1 MRTLEQHMKKFLSN
15 INPSQTYVDRAISE
29 HKTLRGHI
37 EESDILSEYRPTT
50 FLQGSYRKNTAI
62 EMIKDVD
69 VVCLFTGEYYYFA
82 PGEIVNNP
90 FTPEKVY
97 TLLYSA
103 LSSMPMYKDKLRP
116 QKRSIGIEMGIQLD
130 VIPAIAG
137 PPGIDADPIRIPEKG
152 SDGNM
157 RWVDTYTRT
166 DIGLC
171 SEKNSR
177 CDNNFVPIVKMLKY
191 WRNVRLSKSQT
202 PCSYFLETLL
212 HRVPDDIYSGSIA
225 PAFVG
230 VCMWIV
236 KNITP
241 KFAGSVGLLMTGGD
255 NLFSSSNWSLL
266 NYSIF
271 YDQLMRDTYALAIGL
286 NKETDDDATEEWRS
300 VFGQKFLK
308 DI

>member
-1 MRTLEQHMKKFLSN
+1 MNN

-29 HKTLRGHI
+29 HETLRGYVERSHA
-37 EESDILSEYRPTT
+37 LSEYKPTT
-50 FLQGSYRKNTAI
+50 FLQGSYRKKTAI

-69 VVCLFTGEYYYFA
+69 IVCLFTEGYHYLP
-82 PGEIVNNP
+82 PGEIVTDP

-97 TLLYSA
+97 GMLYNI
-103 LSSMPMYKDKLRP
+103 LSGMPMYKDKLRP
-116 QKRSIGIEMGIQLD
+116 QKRSIGIEMGVQLD

-137 PPGIDADPIRIPEKG
+137 PSGKDSDPIRIPERKVNG
-152 SDGNM
+152 DMS
-157 RWVDTYTRT
+157 WIDTYTRV
-166 DIGLC
+166 DIKSC

-177 CDNNFVPIVKMLKY
+177 CDSNFVPIVKMLKY
-191 WRNVRLSKSQT
+191 WRNVRLRESKA

-225 PAFVG
+225 PAYAS

-241 KFAGSVGLLMTGGD
+241 DYAASVGLPMIGGD
-255 NLFSSSNWSLL
+255 NLFSNSNWSLL

-271 YDQLMRDTYALAIGL
+271 HDQLLQDTYVLAFGL
-286 NKETDDDATEEWRS
+286 NEETDDDAVKEWRS
-300 VFGQKFLK
+300 VFGQKFPK
-308 DI
+308 NV